1 MLRLAIKPRCQ
12 SATITNRLIHSQCIQ
27 IRNITTKNSVLRGNM
42 SIISDT
48 RTSTIQPPDAV
59 YQQSFLR
66 PTFLKSNSRPQDNIS
81 AEFKLFT
88 GTQNS
93 VSLTMAD
100 KRDVMSLW
108 SLLEACL
115 QSNYTERSFSILKS
129 LYEIESHRK
138 TFIDDYNYYFNHISK
153 DFKTVKAMSD
163 KLQKDLTIN
172 FPDVQPNDKTV
183 AILLHHT
190 LQLARE
196 SKTNS
201 NNMNNSTK
209 QNLELFFSMSSSGFK
224 KICSNMDILTLDDYK
239 ILHLDLD
246 MIRDYHIPAN
256 IRDLVTKMSKS
267 VENVTMEKTD
277 ETIEETHLNNTVANT
292 TNLVNNTIAT
302 TTTSTTSA
310 TATATATATG
320 SEPSMKLDEG
330 VKTVEKDATKLVNV
344 DTLGMK
350 VIRHTLYGLSLNEEQ
365 KEKIAHF
372 NFEESDNVFDANKKK
387 AIDFFDMYRNLKT
400 DEERKLFE
408 ATLEDLNQN
417 RQQTLEVR
425 ATDAAKERWKHDFEE
440 AKARGDI
447 SIQKSLNSKL
457 WKWYT
462 EMLPILK
469 EEIDNCK
476 RYLNQ
481 DTVTKAAPN
490 RSDYAPYLTL
500 VDPEKMC
507 VIVILELLK
516 LNSTGGI
523 SEGMRTARA
532 VISAGKSIEMEFRS
546 EQLLKNESYLLKDI
560 NKKSNEFKQYVR
572 NAKKSLRSLKLDES
586 KIIWPQQIR
595 AKVGSVLISML
606 IQVARVPVEGRD
618 PISGEKVFGDA
629 PAFSHSYQYHNGVKL
644 GVIRI
649 HPALIHQLNGERLM
663 ASVQPQLL
671 PMLVKPRPWV
681 NWKSGGYY
689 YSQSNLVRTKD
700 SPEQMAYIE
709 AASKANTIDKIYDG
723 LNVLGETS
731 WTVNKRIFD
740 VVSKIWNNG
749 KPFLEIPGIQTT
761 PEYLPQPASDA
772 DPSVVNTWKQNNRD
786 IANAFAASRSMR
798 CDMNYKL
805 EIARAFLGEKF
816 YFPHNMDFRGRA
828 YPLSPHF
835 NHLGNDMSRSLLIF
849 WKGKRLGTEGL
860 RWLKVHLA
868 NLYGIN
874 KIPIEGRVQFVED
887 HMDEIRDA
895 VENPLDGKFKWWQSA
910 DKPWQTLATC
920 IELVEAMKLDNP
932 EEFISHQPVHQDGTC
947 NGLQHYAAL
956 GGDMVGASQVNLI
969 PDTKPNDVYMH
980 VANIV
985 KANLQKKVETNPDD
999 EFAKFFIEKLNRKIV
1014 KQTVMTHVYGVTLIG
1029 ATLQIDK
1036 QIHDMIGDRTL
1047 SLKYSKYLATAV
1059 FEAIRQ
1065 SFQGAHLIQ
1074 DWLGECCNRISKS
1087 IRLDLDKK
1095 SIGKGQKPEFMTS
1108 IIWTT
1113 PLNLP
1118 IVQPYREVSKKQVN
1132 TNLQTVFISD
1142 PFAVNKINARRQK
1155 AGFPP
1160 NFIHSLDASHMLMSA
1175 TKCREDGLEFASV
1188 HDSYWTHASD
1198 IITMNKN
1205 LREQFVALHEVDLIE
1220 RLKDEFDERY
1230 RNYVQISK
1238 IPKSSDMA
1246 AEIMAQKDKMAAK
1259 LGRAV
1264 TYADELKFEQER
1276 LALLNS
1282 ESEDDVKIGEKM
1294 VTTISLAKGSEDLF
1308 SAKERKGDK
1317 NMLVILTT
1325 LELPE
1330 IPAKGDF
1337 DVANVKDSTYF
1348 FS

>member
-1 MLRLAIKPRCQ
+1 MLRTIVKPSCH
-12 SATITNRLIHSQCIQ
+12 SATITNRLIHSQYIQ
-27 IRNITTKNSVLRGNM
+27 IRNITTKNSVLRDNM

-48 RTSTIQPPDAV
+48 RTSTIQPPDTV
-59 YQQSFLR
+59 FQQSFLR
-66 PTFLKSNSRPQDNIS
+66 SNFLNKNKNRPQDNIS

-129 LYEIESHRK
+129 LYEIKSHRK
-138 TFIDDYNYYFNHISK
+138 TFIDDYNYYFNHIAK
-153 DFKTVKAMSD
+153 DFKNVKLMSD
-163 KLQKDLTIN
+163 KLQKDLTVHFVDI
-172 FPDVQPNDKTV
+172 QPNDKTV
-183 AILLHHT
+183 AILIHQT
-190 LQLARE
+190 LKLAR
-196 SKTNS
+196 K
-201 NNMNNSTK
+201 NNDIMNNSTR

-224 KICSNMDILTLDDYK
+224 KICSNIDILTLDDYK
-239 ILHLDLD
+239 TLHLDLD
-246 MIRDYHIPAN
+246 MIRDYQIPTN
-256 IRDLVTKMSKS
+256 IRDLVARKNITMK
-267 VENVTMEKTD
+267 NVSSEDVKKIEKEHND
-277 ETIEETHLNNTVANT
+277 KNDHNDIVVNS
-292 TNLVNNTIAT
+292 TNLVTDSV
-302 TTTSTTSA
+302 TSKA
-310 TATATATATG
+310 
-320 SEPSMKLDEG
+320 SEPPMKLDED
-330 VKTVEKDATKLVNV
+330 VKTVEKDATKLMNV
-344 DTLGMK
+344 DTLGMR
-350 VIRHTLYGLSLNEEQ
+350 VIKHTLFGLSLNEEQ
-365 KEKIAHF
+365 KEKIAKF
-372 NFEESDNVFDANKKK
+372 NFEAPDNVLDVNDKRTVNFYE
-387 AIDFFDMYRNLKT
+387 MYKNLKT
-400 DEERKLFE
+400 DEEKEMFE
-408 ATLEDLNQN
+408 TTLEEFNQN

-425 ATDAAKERWKHDFEE
+425 ATDAAKERWRHDFEE
-440 AKARGDI
+440 AKARGDL

-462 EMLPILK
+462 EMLPLLK
-469 EEIDNCK
+469 KEIEDCK
-476 RYLNQ
+476 RYLNKETLQ
-481 DTVTKAAPN
+481 KSATN
-490 RSDYAPYLTL
+490 RTDYAPYLTL

-606 IQVARVPVEGRD
+606 IKVARVPVEGRD
-618 PISGEKVFGDA
+618 PISGERVFGDA

-689 YSQSNLVRTKD
+689 YSQSSLIRTKD

-709 AASKANTIDKIYDG
+709 AASKSNAIDKVYDG

-731 WTVNKRIFD
+731 WTVNQRIFD
-740 VVSKIWNNG
+740 VVSKVWNNG
-749 KPFLEIPGIQTT
+749 KPFLEIPGVQIT
-761 PEYLPQPASDA
+761 PNYLPQPAPDA
-772 DPSVVNTWKQNNRD
+772 DPSVVNSWKQKNRE
-786 IANAFAASRSMR
+786 IANEFAANRSMR

-849 WKGKRLGTEGL
+849 WKGKMLGKDGL

-868 NLYGIN
+868 NLYGVN

-895 VENPLDGKFKWWQSA
+895 VENPLNGKFKWWQTA

-920 IELVEAMKLDNP
+920 IELVEALKLENP

-969 PDTKPNDVYMH
+969 PDSKPNDVYMH

-985 KANLQKKVETNPDD
+985 RANLQKKVEANPDD
-999 EFAKFFIEKLNRKIV
+999 EIAKFFIEKLNRKIV

-1036 QIHDMIGDRTL
+1036 QIHDMLGDRTL
-1047 SLKYSKYLATAV
+1047 SLQYSKYLAKAV
-1059 FEAIRQ
+1059 FAAIRQ

-1095 SIGKGQKPEFMTS
+1095 SIGKGKKPEFMTS

-1118 IVQPYREVSKKQVN
+1118 IVQPYREISKKQVN
-1132 TNLQTVFISD
+1132 TNLQTVYISD

-1198 IITMNKN
+1198 IVTMNKN

-1230 RNYVQISK
+1230 KNYVQISK

-1246 AEIMAQKDKMAAK
+1246 AEIMARKDTMAIE

-1264 TYADELKFEQER
+1264 TYVDELQFEQER

-1282 ESEDDVKIGEKM
+1282 EFEDDVKKGQEM
-1294 VTTISLAKGSEDLF
+1294 VTTISLAKGSEELF
-1308 SAKERKGDK
+1308 SEKERKGEQ
-1317 NMLVILTT
+1317 NMLTILTP

-1337 DVANVKDSTYF
+1337 DVASVKESTYF